1 MAAAN
6 CSAAPP
12 AHCLINGGSGA
23 LGNVN
28 SGRLAVG
35 DELDELLQERFD
47 LTRQDVVAALKTLPV
62 LRPWAAALWVLVD
75 GEIWPGR

>member
-1 MAAAN
+1 
-6 CSAAPP
+6 
-12 AHCLINGGSGA
+12 
-23 LGNVN
+23 
-28 SGRLAVG
+28 VG